1 MHPPET
7 RQAVVDAIAQG
18 DSLRSICA
26 RDGMPGMS
34 TVMDWLE
41 SDAEFRSKYARARE
55 HQADLLFEGMADIEA
70 DVLTGD
76 LKADA
81 ARVVLDSQRWRA
93 EKLKPKVYGAKSTFE
108 HTGPGGGPVQVQS
121 IAIELVKPASAA

>member
-1 MHPPET
+1 
-7 RQAVVDAIAQG
+7 
-18 DSLRSICA
+18 
-26 RDGMPGMS
+26 MPGMS